1 MHSHI
6 HTHIHT
12 SMLYKSLY
20 VFRHSRDVK
29 TGTHRHYLTC
39 EISIGHTAGADRVG
53 EGDCS
58 GELELGST
66 VDIDGFRVGVWV
78 LKLLGSKLGEDVGM
92 GVFVDG
98 CWVVVVGDSV
108 KSAIGVNVGSNE
120 GAEAGCGLDGDGDG
134 DGDGEVKGV
143 LLWGNCDGPL
153 YWLGCKEVEVGRNIG
168 NSLGNIEGAMLN

>member
-1 MHSHI
+1 M
-6 HTHIHT
+6 
-12 SMLYKSLY
+12 YKSLY

-92 GVFVDG
+92 GVFLDG
-98 CWVVVVGDSV
+98 CWVVGDSV
-108 KSAIGVNVGSNE
+108 KAAIGVIVGSNE
-120 GAEAGCGLDGDGDG
+120 GAGGSCGLDGDGDG
-134 DGDGEVKGV
+134 DSDDDGEEKGM
-143 LLWGNCDGPL
+143 LL
-153 YWLGCKEVEVGRNIG
+153 
-168 NSLGNIEGAMLN
+168 